1 MKQFLVKLSN
11 TLIIMSVIG
20 FLAGVASLVW
30 PSISLRILI
39 TLFAITIVSH
49 GVLQIQSAVQ
59 HKDKTSNWWLWA
71 LMGLVNIAG
80 GLLAFFNPGITTIFL
95 VWIVGTTWLV
105 SGALQIYFSIK
116 LRKEIKNEG
125 WLALAGILTVIAGF
139 IMIGSPTT
147 GSIALVW
154 IIASYL
160 ILFSAILFIFGKSV
174 KTWEKDVV
182 RFFDESIPKS

>member
-1 MKQFLVKLSN
+1 MKQFLAKLSN
-11 TLIIMSVIG
+11 TLMIMGAIG

-30 PSISLRILI
+30 PSISLRVLI
-39 TLFAITIVSH
+39 TLFAITVISH
-49 GVLQIQSAVQ
+49 GVMQIQSAFQ
-59 HKDKTSNWWLWA
+59 YKSSTSNWWVWA
-71 LMGLVNIAG
+71 LIGLINVVG
-80 GLLAFFNPGITTIFL
+80 GLLAFFYPGATTVFL

-105 SGALQIYFSIK
+105 SGALQIYFAIK

-125 WLALAGILTVIAGF
+125 WLALAGMLTIIAGF

-160 ILFSAILFIFGKSV
+160 ILFGVILFIFGKSV
-174 KTWEKDVV
+174 KSWEKDVV
-182 RFFDESIPKS
+182 RFFDESRPIN